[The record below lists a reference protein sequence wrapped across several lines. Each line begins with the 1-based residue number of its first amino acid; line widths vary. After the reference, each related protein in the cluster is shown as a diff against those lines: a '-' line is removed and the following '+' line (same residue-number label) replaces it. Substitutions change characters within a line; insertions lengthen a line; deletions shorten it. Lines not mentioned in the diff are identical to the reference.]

1 MTRIKSISDI
11 GSLYESIYKGDD
23 NNLIE
28 EKKSSN
34 KFPKGT
40 FPKAGEE
47 CKEPK
52 TMKDSGPNNV
62 KGFKKMKKNKK
73 TSRKKV
79 NENIN
84 NFMKS
89 KFDKLFENVMDDEMD
104 VNMDL
109 GPGTGPEGD
118 VDMDVDSDTDMDTD
132 MGSDKVTLTMDRET
146 AQKLCDMLQ
155 SQLEGDE
162 NMGSSEED
170 SDLEDLEIDV
180 DSEDESDSDMDMED
194 EDEEHEYSDED
205 EEEDEMNEEIEAEKL
220 SDEHGKKLAGHDNKV
235 PGVLKSASKGKASTD
250 VTKASDLTSLGDKGH
265 ALTKSGSNKVNSNL
279 KQGQSFFK

>member
-1 MTRIKSISDI
+1 MTRIKSITDI
-11 GSLYESIYKGDD
+11 GSLYESIYHEDQD
-23 NNLIE
+23 LIQ

-47 CKEPK
+47 TKEPK

-73 TSRKKV
+73 RSGKKV
-79 NENIN
+79 HENIN

-109 GPGTGPEGD
+109 GPGAGPEGD
-118 VDMDVDSDTDMDTD
+118 MDMDVDTDTDMDTD
-132 MGSDKVTLTMDRET
+132 MGSEEVTLTLDRET

-155 SQLEGDE
+155 SQLDGD
-162 NMGSSEED
+162 NGMADSDED
-170 SDLEDLEIDV
+170 SDLEDLDIDV
-180 DSEDESDSDMDMED
+180 DSESNDSDTED

-205 EEEDEMNEEIEAEKL
+205 EEEDEDEMKEEVEAEKL

-235 PGVLKSASKGKASTD
+235 AGTLKSASKGKASTD

-279 KQGQSFFK
+279 KQGQSYFR

>member
-11 GSLYESIYKGDD
+11 GSLYESIYKED
-23 NNLIE
+23 NNIIE
-28 EKKSSN
+28 EKKSSK

-62 KGFKKMKKNKK
+62 EGFKKMKKNKK

-79 NENIN
+79 RENIN

-118 VDMDVDSDTDMDTD
+118 VDMDVDSDVDMDTD
-132 MGSDKVTLTMDRET
+132 MGSEEVTLTLDRET

-155 SQLEGDE
+155 AQLEGDDT
-162 NMGSSEED
+162 GSSEED

-180 DSEDESDSDMDMED
+180 DGEDESDMED

-205 EEEDEMNEEIEAEKL
+205 EEEDEMKEEVEAEKL
-220 SDEHGKKLAGHDNKV
+220 SDEHGKKLTNNDNKV
-235 PGVLKSASKGKASTD
+235 PGTLKSASKGKASTD
-250 VTKASDLTSLGDKGH
+250 VTKASDLTALGDKGH
-265 ALTKSGSNKVNSNL
+265 ALTKAGSNKVNSNL